1 MSLYIIFRLKIKGF
15 HLDTIIVSKDYPNY
29 GIKKGD
35 TGVIVMI
42 HTKPNLAY
50 EVEFSDE
57 VGRTIVSFPI
67 REEEL
72 VRYK

>member
-1 MSLYIIFRLKIKGF
+1 MKFKEY
-15 HLDTIIVSKDYPNY
+15 DTIIVSKDYPDY
-29 GIKKGD
+29 KIKKGD

-42 HTKPNLAY
+42 YTKPNLAY

>member
-1 MSLYIIFRLKIKGF
+1 
-15 HLDTIIVSKDYPNY
+15 
-29 GIKKGD
+29 
-35 TGVIVMI
+35 MI
-42 HTKPNLAY
+42 YTKPNLAY

-57 VGRTIVSFPI
+57 VGRTIASFPI